1 MRQIARILALA
12 VFSAISGERVHA
24 QDFRVLIFSKTAG
37 FRHSS
42 IPDGID
48 LIQNL
53 GTANNF
59 AVDTT
64 EDAADFNLPNLLRYR
79 VVVWLNTT
87 GDVLNDSQQAAFESF
102 IRTGRGYVGLHSAT
116 DTEYQWP
123 WYGQLVGGNAWFAN
137 HPFIQSATLVV
148 EDNSHPS
155 TAHLPASG
163 VLTDEWYNF
172 QANPRPFVD
181 VLVTIDE
188 STYSG
193 GNMGDHPMTWC
204 HEFDVGR
211 SWYTALGHRSE
222 TYQQIGFQRHLLGGI
237 LWSASG
243 PAQVPALPPL
253 GVLLLALT
261 VMGAGACVIARARGS
276 RAR

>member
-1 MRQIARILALA
+1 
-12 VFSAISGERVHA
+12 
-24 QDFRVLIFSKTAG
+24 
-37 FRHSS
+37 
-42 IPDGID
+42 
-48 LIQNL
+48 
-53 GTANNF
+53 
-59 AVDTT
+59 
-64 EDAADFNLPNLLRYR
+64 
-79 VVVWLNTT
+79 
-87 GDVLNDSQQAAFESF
+87 
-102 IRTGRGYVGLHSAT
+102 
-116 DTEYQWP
+116 
-123 WYGQLVGGNAWFAN
+123 
-137 HPFIQSATLVV
+137 
-148 EDNSHPS
+148 
-155 TAHLPASG
+155 

-261 VMGAGACVIARARGS
+261 VMGAGACGIARARGS